1 MKDEAVTVQREIVAA
16 VREFV
21 DREVV
26 PVASQLEHA
35 DEYPADLV
43 AGMRELGLF
52 GVAISERFGGL
63 GLDLET
69 YALINE
75 ELSRG
80 WMSLSGILN
89 GHFVTAWMIETFGTG
104 EQQGR
109 WLPRMASGEIRAA
122 FAMTEPHA
130 GSDLQAIRTRAER
143 DGDEYVVTGEKT
155 WITNAQRAT
164 LLTALVKTDL
174 DADPPHRGTSTLIV
188 EKDPEQDVAGLSI
201 RPLEKLGY
209 KGLETCSVAFD
220 GVRVP
225 ATNLLG
231 GEEGSGFR
239 QFMAAIELGRVNIAA
254 RGVGLAQA
262 ALDAALRYARERETF
277 GKPIAE
283 HQAIQLKLATMATR
297 IEAARQLTLHAA
309 RRKQSGERADLE
321 AGMAKLFA
329 SEVALECATE
339 AMRIHGGYGYSPEY
353 LVERLYRDAPLL
365 VIGEGTNEIQQLV
378 IARRLLERR

>member
-1 MKDEAVTVQREIVAA
+1 MNEVVAA

-21 DREVV
+21 DREVI
-26 PVASQLEHA
+26 PVARELEAA
-35 DEYPADLV
+35 DEYPAVLV
-43 AGMRELGLF
+43 DGMRELGLF
-52 GVAISERFGGL
+52 GVTIPESYGGL

-104 EQQGR
+104 EQQQR
-109 WLPRMASGEIRAA
+109 WLPWLAAGEIRAA

-143 DGDEYVVTGEKT
+143 DGHEYVVTGEKT
-155 WITNAQRAT
+155 WITNSLRAA
-164 LLTALVKTDL
+164 LLVLLVKTDSA
-174 DADPPHRGTSTLIV
+174 ADPPHTGTSTLIA
-188 EKDPEQDVAGLSI
+188 EKEPGRSDLPGLTI
-201 RPLEKLGY
+201 AKLDKLGY
-209 KGLETCSVAFD
+209 RGLETCSVALD
-220 GVRVP
+220 GYRVP
-225 ATNLLG
+225 ASNLLG
-231 GEEGSGFR
+231 EEGDGFR
-239 QFMAAIELGRVNIAA
+239 QFMAGIELGRVNIAA
-254 RGVGLAQA
+254 RGVGVAQA
-262 ALDAALRYARERETF
+262 ALDASLAYAREREAF
-277 GKPIAE
+277 GRPIAD
-283 HQAIQLKLATMATR
+283 HQAIRMKLARMATQ

-353 LVERLYRDAPLL
+353 VVERLYRDAPLL

-378 IARRLLERR
+378 IARRLLERA

>member
-1 MKDEAVTVQREIVAA
+1 MLLERNEVVAA

-21 DREVV
+21 DREVM
-26 PVASQLEHA
+26 PVARELEAA
-35 DEYPADLV
+35 DEYPATLV
-43 AGMRELGLF
+43 DAMRGLGLF
-52 GVAISERFGGL
+52 GVTIPERWGGL

-89 GHFVTAWMIETFGTG
+89 GHFVTAWMIETFGTPD
-104 EQQGR
+104 QQER
-109 WLPRMASGEIRAA
+109 WLPRMATGEIRAA

-143 DGDEYVVTGEKT
+143 DGDAYVITGEKM
-155 WITNAQRAT
+155 WITNAERAA
-164 LLTALVKTDL
+164 LLVLLVKTDL
-174 DADPPHRGTSTLIV
+174 AADPPHRGTSTLIL
-188 EKDPEQDVAGLSI
+188 EKDGETPGLSLS
-201 RPLEKLGY
+201 RLHKLGY
-209 KGLETCSVAFD
+209 KGLETCSVALD

-225 ATNLLG
+225 TANLLG
-231 GEEGSGFR
+231 GEEGHGFR
-239 QFMAAIELGRVNIAA
+239 QFMAGIELGRVNIAA
-254 RGVGLAQA
+254 RGVGVAQA
-262 ALDAALRYARERETF
+262 ALDASVRYARERETF

-283 HQAIQLKLATMATR
+283 HQAIQLKIARMATQ

-339 AMRIHGGYGYSPEY
+339 AMRIHGGYGYSPEFV
-353 LVERLYRDAPLL
+353 VERLYRDAPLL

-378 IARRLLERR
+378 IARRLLEQTA

>member
-1 MKDEAVTVQREIVAA
+1 VKEVVAA

-52 GVAISERFGGL
+52 GVAISERYGGL
-63 GLDLET
+63 GIDVET

-80 WMSLSGILN
+80 WMSLAGILN
-89 GHFVTAWMIETFGTG
+89 GHFVTAWMLESFGTDD
-104 EQQGR
+104 QRDR
-109 WLPRMASGEIRAA
+109 WLPRMATGEIRAA
-122 FAMTEPHA
+122 FAMTESHA
-130 GSDLQAIRTRAER
+130 GSDLQSIRTRAER
-143 DGDEYVVTGEKT
+143 DGDEYVVTGEKM
-155 WITNAQRAT
+155 WITNALRAALVT
-164 LLTALVKTDL
+164 TLVKTDPG
-174 DADPPHRGTSTLIV
+174 AEPPHRGTSTLIV
-188 EKDPEQDVAGLSI
+188 EKEPEQADLPGLSI
-201 RPLEKLGY
+201 RPLDKLGY
-209 KGLETCSVAFD
+209 KGIETCELAFD
-220 GVRVP
+220 ELRVP
-225 ATNLLG
+225 AANLLG
-231 GEEGSGFR
+231 AEEGFGFR
-239 QFMAAIELGRVNIAA
+239 QFMGSIELGRVNIAA

-262 ALDAALRYARERETF
+262 ALDASLRYARERETF

-283 HQAIQLKLATMATR
+283 HQAIQLKLAHMATR
-297 IEAARQLTLHAA
+297 IEAARQLMLHAA
-309 RRKQSGERADLE
+309 RRKQAGVRADLE

-353 LVERLYRDAPLL
+353 VVERLYRDAPLL

-378 IARRLLERR
+378 IARRLLEGGGGTDR